1 MNYEQ
6 QPGSLSS
13 YQLSAMTDF
22 QSQKATVKCNNQHKI
37 NKFRPSS
44 DSLSIPAASSQP
56 GDERFGVH
64 RANPAFS
71 PVELVLTLILNDGP
85 DFVTLPSTSCWLPSI
100 LFWGEGSLRFEPFLI
115 FGLQSLVFG
124 FGDRN
129 SALQRKEMNRY
140 RVGVSM

>member
-1 MNYEQ
+1 MDAKLQSYQ
-6 QPGSLSS
+6 QKTAFDLFCPTGPFCPDPP

-44 DSLSIPAASSQP
+44 DSPSIPAAFSQP

-71 PVELVLTLILNDGP
+71 PVELV
-85 DFVTLPSTSCWLPSI
+85 FH
-100 LFWGEGSLRFEPFLI
+100 
-115 FGLQSLVFG
+115 LQASQG
-124 FGDRN
+124 ADA
-129 SALQRKEMNRY
+129 S
-140 RVGVSM
+140 